1 MTRAGG
7 GRFRRGPARRRR
19 RRRGRD
25 EWREQ
30 SFLELMSQLFR
41 DLDFSIGSEAGYRI
55 PLGAMIVQFNLEHS
69 GCSVHKERPRG
80 CVARLLACRVPAMK
94 CSSKT
99 NYETDTAEQNACREV
114 RHVNIRDSLAAGQGP
129 LRSDCFRPQSVIAS
143 LSLKRPYTRKG

>member
-55 PLGAMIVQFNLEHS
+55 PLGAMIVQFNLEHNELVRLDGTTQRRIGYS
-69 GCSVHKERPRG
+69 H
-80 CVARLLACRVPAMK
+80 VACQR
-94 CSSKT
+94 
-99 NYETDTAEQNACREV
+99 
-114 RHVNIRDSLAAGQGP
+114 
-129 LRSDCFRPQSVIAS
+129 
-143 LSLKRPYTRKG
+143 